1 MVFTKLSDQQKEE
14 LAIFKAEHGTNL
26 TSSMR
31 ALVMRG
37 STTDDA
43 KKMVLSRQIAR
54 AELIQEME
62 KADSYKELQEA
73 PTPEIIKKPRA
84 PRKPK
89 TDVDKSELKVV
100 PEEEPKEDFKHIKIT
115 PPKPKKEAKPKK
127 VAKVNAVEV
136 VDDSSN
142 INILL

>member
-1 MVFTKLSDQQKEE
+1 MVFQKLSDQQKEE
-14 LAIFKAEHGTNL
+14 LTIFKADHGTTS
-26 TSSMR
+26 TSSVR

-37 STTDDA
+37 STFDDA
-43 KKMVLSRQIAR
+43 KNLILSREAVK
-54 AELIQEME
+54 AELLKEME
-62 KADSYKELQEA
+62 KADSYTELQEA
-73 PTPEIIKKPRA
+73 PVPEIIKKPRA

-89 TDVDKSELKVV
+89 TDVVPVVEPVVV

-115 PPKPKKEAKPKK
+115 QPKPKKEPKAK
-127 VAKVNAVEV
+127 AKAKAVEA

>member
-43 KKMVLSRQIAR
+43 KKMVLSRQVAK

-89 TDVDKSELKVV
+89 TDVDKNELKVV
-100 PEEEPKEDFKHIKIT
+100 LEEEEPKEDFKHIKIT
-115 PPKPKKEAKPKK
+115 QPKPKKEPKAK
-127 VAKVNAVEV
+127 AKAKAVEA

>member
-1 MVFTKLSDQQKEE
+1 MVFTKLNDQQKDE

-37 STTDDA
+37 SSIDDA
-43 KKMVLSRQIAR
+43 KKMVLSRQVAR
-54 AELIQEME
+54 AELLTEME
-62 KADSYKELQEA
+62 KEKSYKELQEA

-84 PRKPK
+84 QRKPK
-89 TDVDKSELKVV
+89 TDIDKSELKVV
-100 PEEEPKEDFKHIKIT
+100 PEEPVEDFKHMKIT
-115 PPKPKKEAKPKK
+115 LPKPKKEPKAK
-127 VAKVNAVEV
+127 AKVNAVEV

>member
-54 AELIQEME
+54 AELIEEME

-73 PTPEIIKKPRA
+73 PTPEIIKKRRA
-84 PRKPK
+84 QRKPK

-100 PEEEPKEDFKHIKIT
+100 PEEEPKDDYRQIKIT
-115 PPKPKKEAKPKK
+115 LPKPKKEPKAKAK
-127 VAKVNAVEV
+127 AKVNAVEA
-136 VDDSSN
+136 VDDTSN

>member
-1 MVFTKLSDQQKEE
+1 MVFTKLSDSDKEQ

-54 AELIQEME
+54 AELIEEME

-73 PTPEIIKKPRA
+73 PTPEVIKKQRVS
-84 PRKPK
+84 RKPK
-89 TDVDKSELKVV
+89 TVVDKSELKTIS
-100 PEEEPKEDFKHIKIT
+100 EESVEDFKHIKIT
-115 PPKPKKEAKPKK
+115 QPKPKKEPKAKATK
-127 VAKVNAVEV
+127 AKAMVPDHVI
-136 VDDSSN
+136 DSSD

>member
-43 KKMVLSRQIAR
+43 KKMVLSRQVAK

-73 PTPEIIKKPRA
+73 PTPEIIKKRRVQ
-84 PRKPK
+84 RKPK
-89 TDVDKSELKVV
+89 TDVDESELKVV

-115 PPKPKKEAKPKK
+115 QPKPKKEPKAK
-127 VAKVNAVEV
+127 AKAVEA

>member
-1 MVFTKLSDQQKEE
+1 MVFTKLLDSDKEQ

-37 STTDDA
+37 SSIDDA
-43 KKMVLSRQIAR
+43 KKMVLSRQVAK
-54 AELIQEME
+54 AELLKEME
-62 KADSYKELQEA
+62 RADSYTELQEP
-73 PTPEIIKKPRA
+73 PTPKKPRA
-84 PRKPK
+84 PRKAK
-89 TDVDKSELKVV
+89 TVVPVVEPVVV
-100 PEEEPKEDFKHIKIT
+100 PEEEPKEDFKHMKIT
-115 PPKPKKEAKPKK
+115 LPKPKKEPKAK
-127 VAKVNAVEV
+127 AKAKAKAVGA